1 MKKDGNFI
9 SYLYLEKNSFS
20 FIAYYLSVSKYTT

>member
-9 SYLYLEKNSFS
+9 SYLYLEKNFS